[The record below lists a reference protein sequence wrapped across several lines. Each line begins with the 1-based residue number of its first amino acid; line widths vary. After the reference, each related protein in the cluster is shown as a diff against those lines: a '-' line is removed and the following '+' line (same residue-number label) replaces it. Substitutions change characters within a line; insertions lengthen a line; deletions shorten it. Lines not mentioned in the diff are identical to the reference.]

1 MWPGFQRLVFRLQCR
16 MSQVDGQDIYEY
28 ALVIALMALVITASN
43 RALANTISTIFSN
56 LATQFSATA

>member
-1 MWPGFQRLVFRLQCR
+1 